1 MENNNYTFSQE
12 VFDALESNEKTIL
25 ITGKAG
31 TGKTTLI
38 REILKDKDVKQIVL
52 APTGVTAIAVGG
64 ETIHKFFR
72 IQPGL
77 NNLEQIK
84 AVSGRQAKIIDK
96 INRIIIDEISMVRAD
111 LLDII
116 DITLQKTK
124 NNNLPFGGVQIIMV
138 GDFYQLPPVITKDE
152 KAIFEQMYDGRFV
165 FSSKV
170 FQRIKLRHI
179 ELSKVFRQKDD
190 KFVNLLADIRKG
202 VNLYEALGKIN
213 NSCVKNHREP
223 NIPMLLTCR
232 NLDANNYNLEKLK
245 ELGGDIRKYHSK
257 IEGDFNLTQDNL
269 PAPDV
274 IELKINAR
282 VMILKNDLNNHY
294 VNGDLGTVIGIS
306 EEAVRIKLDRKEMI
320 CVIVAATWERYVY
333 NFNNTTNQ
341 IEKNVVGQYT
351 QLPIKL
357 AWASTVHKA
366 QGLTLDDVRIDFT
379 KGCFESGQA
388 YVALSRATSLDGLS
402 LVKKLT
408 LRDVIV
414 DPILSKYFRES

>member
-1 MENNNYTFSQE
+1 MESNNFTFSQE
-12 VFDALESNEKTIL
+12 VLDALESNEQVTL

-38 REILKDKDVKQIVL
+38 REILKDTDAKQIVL
-52 APTGVTAIAVGG
+52 APTGVTAIHVGG

-84 AVSGRQAKIIDK
+84 AVSGRQAKIIEK
-96 INRIIIDEISMVRAD
+96 LSRIIIDEISMVRAD

-124 NNNLPFGGVQIIMV
+124 GNNLPFGGVQIIMV
-138 GDFYQLPPVITKDE
+138 GDFYQLPPVITKNE
-152 KAIFEQMYDGRFV
+152 KAIFERMYDGRFV

-170 FQRIKLRHI
+170 LQKVKLRHV
-179 ELSKVFRQKDD
+179 ELSKVFRQKDSE
-190 KFVNLLADIRKG
+190 FVDLLADIRKG
-202 VNLYEALGKIN
+202 NNLYESVNKIN
-213 NSCVKNHREP
+213 TLCVKDHRK
-223 NIPMLLTCR
+223 NRIPMLLTGR
-232 NLDANNYNLEKLK
+232 NLDANNYNLHKLM
-245 ELGGDIRKYHSK
+245 ELSGDTVKYRGK

-274 IELKINAR
+274 IELKPNAR
-282 VMILKNDLNNHY
+282 VMILKNDANNHY
-294 VNGDLGTVIGIS
+294 VNGDLGTVLGVLDN
-306 EEAVRIKLDRKEMI
+306 AVRIKLDRKEMI
-320 CVIVAATWERYVY
+320 CTIEAVTWERYVY
-333 NFNNTTNQ
+333 NFNDQTNQ
-341 IEKNVVGQYT
+341 IEKKIVGQYT

-402 LVKKLT
+402 LVKKLSM
-408 LRDVIV
+408 RDVIV
-414 DPILSKYFRES
+414 DPILGKYLSQE

>member
-1 MENNNYTFSQE
+1 MGSNNFTFSQE
-12 VFDALESNEKTIL
+12 ALDALESNEQVIL

-38 REILKDKDVKQIVL
+38 KEILKDADAKQIVL
-52 APTGVTAIAVGG
+52 APTGVTALQVGG

-84 AVSGRQAKIIDK
+84 AVSGRQAKIIEK
-96 INRIIIDEISMVRAD
+96 LTRIIIDEISMVRAD

-124 NNNLPFGGVQIIMV
+124 GNNLPFGGVQIIMV

-152 KAIFEQMYDGRFV
+152 KAIFERMYDGRFV
-165 FSSKV
+165 FSSRV
-170 FQRIKLRHI
+170 LQRIKLKHV
-179 ELSKVFRQKDD
+179 ELSKVFRQKDIE
-190 KFVNLLADIRKG
+190 FINLLADIRRG
-202 VNLYEALGKIN
+202 INLYEALNTIN
-213 NSCVKNHREP
+213 KSCVKDHRGSR
-223 NIPMLLTCR
+223 IPMLLTCR

-245 ELGGDIRKYHSK
+245 ELSGDVMKYRGK

-274 IELKINAR
+274 IELKPNAR
-282 VMILKNDLNNHY
+282 VMILKNDANNHY
-294 VNGDLGTVIGIS
+294 VNGDLGTVLGVS
-306 EEAVRIKLDRKEMI
+306 DNAVRIKLDRKEMI
-320 CVIVAATWERYVY
+320 CTIEAVTWERYVY
-333 NFNNTTNQ
+333 NFNDQINQ
-341 IEKNVVGQYT
+341 IDKTIVGQYT

-402 LVKKLT
+402 LVKKLSM
-408 LRDVIV
+408 RDVIV
-414 DPILSKYFRES
+414 DPILTKYLSKE